1 MNMTIPDFLIND
13 SYDQSFYDNAYGNEQ
28 LNSINVLTG
37 KNYLLSKLNSFQIEG
52 KILGGKRQFGR
63 LKKKGDYGFGFF

>member
-1 MNMTIPDFLIND
+1 MTIPDFLIND

-37 KNYLLSKLNSFQIEG
+37 KKYLLSKLNSFQIEG
-52 KILGGKRQFGR
+52 KI
-63 LKKKGDYGFGFF
+63 